1 MKEIKFTTTIN
12 CNNCVRAVS
21 GFLDDVPGIESWRV
35 DTDDPDKIL
44 TVTGEG
50 LEVEAVIEAVEDA
63 GFDIKRLEQ
72 ENNG

>member
-12 CNNCVRAVS
+12 CNNCIRAVS
-21 GFLDDVPGIESWRV
+21 GFLDDVPGIESWKV
-35 DTDDPDKIL
+35 DTDDPQKVL
-44 TVTGEG
+44 TVSGET
-50 LEVEAVIEAVEDA
+50 VKADAVIDAVEDA